1 VPLLIA
7 AQFFFGIGMT
17 LFNVNQVSIRQ
28 VMVPDH
34 LRGRAGATARF
45 VAMGV
50 VPIGAL
56 LGGVLG
62 EAIGLRQTLVLAAIG
77 EITAAL
83 WLWCSPVRAI
93 RQLAGED
100 VPADVH

>member
-1 VPLLIA
+1 
-7 AQFFFGIGMT
+7 
-17 LFNVNQVSIRQ
+17 VSIRQ

-62 EAIGLRQTLVLAAIG
+62 ESIGLRQTLVLAAIG
-77 EITAAL
+77 EIAAAL
-83 WLWCSPVRAI
+83 WLWGSPVRAI
-93 RQLAGED
+93 RQLDDKGALAE
-100 VPADVH
+100 AN